1 MLCPHVNLVKSM
13 TVGYECTRCGA
24 EFSVEPRDVVARG
37 MPVLTTERARS
48 CWPRSA
54 ACPGSS
60 DATLGTTHLIEVKGC
75 RAAY

>member
-37 MPVLTTERARS
+37 MPVLTTER
-48 CWPRSA
+48 
-54 ACPGSS
+54 GTFVL
-60 DATLGTTHLIEVKGC
+60 ATVSRVSGE
-75 RAAY
+75 Y